1 MNFKIIDKAQ
11 FDRLKSEAG
20 VQIIDV
26 REEYEFE
33 DQNLGGMNIPMA
45 EVLSNLEKINCHE
58 TVLLCCQSGKRSKA
72 IAYHLTQKCPD
83 LTIYSLEGGIKAYF
97 GIS

>member
-1 MNFKIIDKAQ
+1 MNFKLINKQGLDELRNQ
-11 FDRLKSEAG
+11 ND

-33 DQNLGGMNIPMA
+33 DHNIGGLNIPMA
-45 EVLSNLEKINCHE
+45 DVLKNLEQINCHE
-58 TVLLCCQSGKRSKA
+58 TVVVCCQSGKRSKA

-83 LTIYSLEGGIKAYF
+83 LTIYSLEGGVNSYL
-97 GIS
+97 GL